1 MKFWIYTQ
9 LTHTGGYNNI
19 YLHPICSA
27 FYSHRRGDDDEY
39 TTTTTE
45 YCCRRCCHSMI
56 TNRTLSAHI
65 ASSHDFHSQIII
77 IITMT
82 IFLYFSFLFFLAWYA
97 QRVCVC
103 VWLSMWT
110 EHTYIRVYL
119 KERSVAS
126 KTFMCSW
133 EHDSYEDY
141 ASTCAQRTI
150 KGYKYTQTFLS
161 IRSIHNLYYALCPNN
176 NVPFIL
182 DYLNY
187 YLNVLVNQ
195 YRIS

>member
-27 FYSHRRGDDDEY
+27 FYSNRRGDDDEY

-45 YCCRRCCHSMI
+45 YCCRCCHSMI

-82 IFLYFSFLFFLAWYA
+82 IFYIFHSYSFSPDMLNGCAF
-97 QRVCVC
+97 VCV
-103 VWLSMWT
+103 SMWT

-141 ASTCAQRTI
+141 AGTCAQRTI